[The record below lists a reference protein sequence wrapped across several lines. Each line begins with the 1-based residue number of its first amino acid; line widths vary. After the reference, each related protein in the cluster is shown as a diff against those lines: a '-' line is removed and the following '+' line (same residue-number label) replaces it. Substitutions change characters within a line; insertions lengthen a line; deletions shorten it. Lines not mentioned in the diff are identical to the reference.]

1 MSELRN
7 DLVTGRPVLLAPGR
21 SERPYTVAPTPPR
34 AGTAPGDPD
43 AIANCPFCPGHEYET
58 PPEVARRGPGA
69 PDTPGWRIR
78 VVPNKFPIVGG
89 DHPGPGG
96 AGAHE
101 VIIFD
106 PDHAVGFGAL
116 DDHDVSELFR
126 VLRERAAA
134 HAAADL
140 AYVQVL
146 VNQGRAAGASIAHP
160 HAQLLAV
167 DFVPPGVIETVHRF
181 EAARTDVVLA
191 DADAAVPQGGRIETG
206 GIDGALVWCPWA
218 GANPY
223 ETRITTADS
232 GPTFETAPDDALHA
246 VALATRRAVGAVESL
261 LGEVPYNVIVNNGP
275 ARGDHPFHWYV
286 TVVPRL
292 ATIAGFELGTGVFV
306 NALAPATAAEHLREA
321 WPTS

>member
-21 SERPYTVAPTPPR
+21 SARPYTVAPSPPL
-34 AGTAPGDPD
+34 AGAAPGDPN

-101 VIIFD
+101 VIIFH

-116 DDHDVSELFR
+116 ADHDVIELFH
-126 VLRERAAA
+126 VLRERAAV

-140 AYVQVL
+140 AHVQVL

-167 DFVPPGVIETVHRF
+167 DFVPPAVIESVHRF

-191 DADAAVPQGGRIETG
+191 DADAARPQGGRIETAG
-206 GIDGALVWCPWA
+206 TDGVLAWCPWA
-218 GANPY
+218 AASPY
-223 ETRITTADS
+223 ETRITTADA
-232 GPTFETAPDDALHA
+232 GPTFETTPDEALDA
-246 VALATRRAVGAVESL
+246 VALATRRAVAAVESL

-275 ARGDHPFHWYV
+275 VRGDHPFHWYV

-292 ATIAGFELGTGVFV
+292 ATIAGFERGTGVFV
-306 NALAPATAAEHLREA
+306 NTLAPVDAARQLCEA
-321 WPTS
+321 WPA

>member
-21 SERPYTVAPTPPR
+21 SARPYTVASTSP
-34 AGTAPGDPD
+34 DPN
-43 AIANCPFCPGHEYET
+43 ALAKCPFCPGHEHET

-78 VVPNKFPIVGG
+78 VFPNLYPIVGG

-101 VIIFD
+101 VVAFH
-106 PDHAVGFGAL
+106 PDHTVGLGGLA
-116 DDHDVSELFR
+116 DPEVVELFR
-126 VLRERAAA
+126 VLRERAAV

-167 DFVPPGVIETVHRF
+167 DFVPPGVIESVHRF

-191 DADAAVPQGGRIETG
+191 DADAALAQGGRIETSSDEG
-206 GIDGALVWCPWA
+206 TLIWCPWA
-218 GANPY
+218 GATPY
-223 ETRITTADS
+223 ETRITTRDA
-232 GPTFETAPDDALHA
+232 GPLFEHAPTHALDA
-246 VALATRRAVGAVESL
+246 VALATRRAVGALESL
-261 LGEVPYNVIVNNGP
+261 LGDVPYNVMVHNGP

-286 TVVPRL
+286 TVVPRIS
-292 ATIAGFELGTGVFV
+292 TIAGFELGTGVFV
-306 NALAPATAAEHLREA
+306 NTVAPTDAAEQLRAA
-321 WPTS
+321 WPVP

>member
-21 SERPYTVAPTPPR
+21 SARPDTVSAATGEAAPE
-34 AGTAPGDPD
+34 
-43 AIANCPFCPGHEYET
+43 NCPFCPGHEHET

-78 VVPNKFPIVGG
+78 VFPNLYPIVGG

-101 VIIFD
+101 VVTFH
-106 PDHAVGFGAL
+106 PDHAVGLGGL
-116 DDHDVSELFR
+116 VDDEVIELFR
-126 VLRERAAA
+126 VLRERAAV

-140 AYVQVL
+140 AHVQVL

-160 HAQLLAV
+160 HAQILAV
-167 DFVPPGVIETVHRF
+167 DFVPPGVLESVHRF

-191 DADAAVPQGGRIETG
+191 DADAARAQGGRIDAGTR
-206 GIDGALVWCPWA
+206 DGVLVWCPWA
-218 GANPY
+218 AAGPY
-223 ETRITTADS
+223 ETRITVADA
-232 GPTFETAPDDALHA
+232 GPTFETTSDDALDA
-246 VALATRRAVGAVESL
+246 VAVETRRAVGALETL
-261 LGEVPYNVIVNNGP
+261 LGAVPYNVIVHNGP

-286 TVVPRL
+286 EVVPRIQ
-292 ATIAGFELGTGVFV
+292 TIAGFELGTGVFV
-306 NALAPATAAEHLREA
+306 NTVAPTDAAEQLREVWGA
-321 WPTS
+321 P